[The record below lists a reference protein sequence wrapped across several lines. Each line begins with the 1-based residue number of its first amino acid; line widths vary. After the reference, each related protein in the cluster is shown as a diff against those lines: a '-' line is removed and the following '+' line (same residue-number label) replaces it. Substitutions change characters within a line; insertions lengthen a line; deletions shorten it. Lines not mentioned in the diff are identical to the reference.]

1 METDRII
8 LRPWRDS
15 DADICFVACCA
26 MTKRLIPALQIPA
39 WLWIWAGVIV
49 AIKFANQVSRF
60 FGQEEKSDQK

>member
-26 MTKRLIPALQIPA
+26 IRLIPALQIPA

-49 AIKFANQVSRF
+49 AIKFANQVFRF